1 MIEINVKLLYNAIIS
16 IGGFYMSKAKYGYGW
31 VLKFILAAILLGVG
45 IYMVFADE
53 VVYAITGVTIV
64 IFSLFRVY
72 PLIKSLHKEILR
84 TLNLIEII
92 FDTLI
97 GILMIYIAFTYKDTL
112 SEQAIWSQVYRYSLV
127 FFFYARGLIYFNSV
141 VFLGEKTEVPKFWI
155 HIFILS
161 LGAIIAVYPDFNYEF
176 VGIFFLII
184 SLIGAVYLGYD
195 GYGGYKKYRTYSA
208 ELNEGVGKSKKKEKE
223 APRPVLEDPKEEE
236 KRPYVN

>member
-1 MIEINVKLLYNAIIS
+1 MK
-16 IGGFYMSKAKYGYGW
+16 KAKYGYGW
-31 VLKFILAAILLGVG
+31 VLKFVLAAILLGVG

-72 PLIKSLHKEILR
+72 PLIKSLNKEILR

-97 GILMIYIAFTYKDTL
+97 GILIIYIAFAYKDTL
-112 SEQAIWSQVYRYSLV
+112 SDQKIWAYVYRYALV
-127 FFFYARGLIYFNSV
+127 FFFYARGLVYFNSV
-141 VFLGEKTEVPKFWI
+141 VFLGEKTEVPKFWV
-155 HIFILS
+155 HIVALS
-161 LGAIIAVYPDFNYEF
+161 LGAVIAVYPNFDYEI

-184 SLIGAVYLGYD
+184 SLIGAAYLGYD
-195 GYGGYKKYRTYSA
+195 GFGGYQKYREYSK
-208 ELNEGVGKSKKKEKE
+208 ELNDGDSKQKKKQKE
-223 APRPVLEDPKEEE
+223 APQPVIEDPEE

>member
-1 MIEINVKLLYNAIIS
+1 
-16 IGGFYMSKAKYGYGW
+16 MSKAKYGYGW

-92 FDTLI
+92 FDTII
-97 GILMIYIAFTYKDTL
+97 GVLMVYIAFTYKDAL
-112 SEQAIWSQVYRYSLV
+112 SDQAIWSQVYRFSLV

-155 HIFILS
+155 HIVALS
-161 LGAIIAVYPDFNYEF
+161 LGAIIAVYPNFDYEI

-184 SLIGAVYLGYD
+184 ALIGSAYLGYD

-208 ELNEGVGKSKKKEKE
+208 ELNQGVVKSKKKDKE
-223 APRPVLEDPKEEE
+223 APRPVIEEPEEE

>member
-1 MIEINVKLLYNAIIS
+1 MN
-16 IGGFYMSKAKYGYGW
+16 KAKYGYGW
-31 VLKFILAAILLGVG
+31 VLKFVLAAILLGVG

-72 PLIKSLHKEILR
+72 PLIKSLNKEVLR

-97 GILMIYIAFTYKDTL
+97 GILIIYIAFTYKDTL
-112 SEQAIWSQVYRYSLV
+112 SDQTIWSAVYRYSLV
-127 FFFYARGLIYFNSV
+127 FFFYARGLVYFNSV
-141 VFLGEKTEVPKFWI
+141 VFLGEKTEVPKFWV
-155 HIFILS
+155 HIVVLS
-161 LGAIIAVYPDFNYEF
+161 LGAIIAVYPNFDYEL

-184 SLIGAVYLGYD
+184 SLIGSGYLGID
-195 GYGGYKKYRTYSA
+195 GYGGYKKYREFSK
-208 ELNEGVGKSKKKEKE
+208 ELNEGEQPQKKKEKQ
-223 APRPVLEDPKEEE
+223 APKQPVIQDPDEEE